1 MGAFVSAYVRRTYLS
16 RSSHLRYI
24 DREDKVRT
32 GMYVV
37 LKYTQLIDQVLQNQP
52 VVLLIDRSINQTIDQ
67 LTFPDNQTVL
77 LLLGASSN

>member
-24 DREDKVRT
+24 DREDKVMT

-52 VVLLIDRSINQTIDQ
+52 VVLLIDRSIDQ
-67 LTFPDNQTVL
+67 LTFPDDQPVL